1 MISYSIIISK
11 EARKINRN
19 VEFSGFLQKS
29 ECDFQLS
36 MIFTGSSENKK
47 FGIKEVVAIG
57 IGTALFVVLTE
68 VQIPIGIPNT
78 SLQPRMAVLA
88 FLSAIFGPF
97 VGAIIGLLGH
107 ALGDAVF
114 YGSVWWSWV
123 FPEAVVGIAIGA
135 FAKKFAV
142 KEGGFDKKNIILFN
156 LVQIVANAAAWIL
169 VAPVLDI
176 AVYAEPA
183 SKVFLQ
189 GAFAFLGNIII
200 IGILGSLL
208 LVGYSRVA
216 GKSSS
221 LKKED

>member
-1 MISYSIIISK
+1 M
-11 EARKINRN
+11 
-19 VEFSGFLQKS
+19 
-29 ECDFQLS
+29 
-36 MIFTGSSENKK
+36 NKK

-97 VGAIIGLLGH
+97 VGAIIGLLDH

>member
-1 MISYSIIISK
+1 M
-11 EARKINRN
+11 
-19 VEFSGFLQKS
+19 
-29 ECDFQLS
+29 
-36 MIFTGSSENKK
+36 NKK

-88 FLSAIFGPF
+88 FLSAVFGPL

-135 FAKKFAV
+135 FAKKFAI

-156 LVQIVANAAAWIL
+156 AVQIISNAVAWIL

-183 SKVFLQ
+183 AKVFLQ

-200 IGILGSLL
+200 IGVLGTLL
-208 LVGYSRVA
+208 LVGYSKVA

>member
-1 MISYSIIISK
+1 M
-11 EARKINRN
+11 
-19 VEFSGFLQKS
+19 
-29 ECDFQLS
+29 
-36 MIFTGSSENKK
+36 NKK

-114 YGSVWWSWV
+114 YCSVWWSWV

-183 SKVFLQ
+183 KKVFLQ